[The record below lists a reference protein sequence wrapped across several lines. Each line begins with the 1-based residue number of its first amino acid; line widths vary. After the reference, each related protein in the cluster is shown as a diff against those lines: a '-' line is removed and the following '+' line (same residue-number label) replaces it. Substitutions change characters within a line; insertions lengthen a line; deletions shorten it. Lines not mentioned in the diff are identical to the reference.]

1 MVRVFVESSKR
12 LNCYSPTL
20 KYFLGVI
27 IIAVNEG
34 KRFEQNWKSSVE
46 ELDNLWIY
54 RLKDNAASF
63 SGGSNTRFASHNMCD
78 FIMFDDS
85 SRTLYAIELKSTK
98 SASVT
103 LSMVRDNQ
111 IEELTKA
118 SKHNLVAGFLIN
130 FRNNSND
137 TYFIEMCDF
146 NKMISEINKKSFNKK
161 DLISYNAI
169 YVESACKK
177 VNYKYNIKKFIK
189 DTHL

>member
-78 FIMFDDS
+78 FIMFDDD

-98 SASVT
+98 SASIT
-103 LSMVRDNQ
+103 LSMIRDNQ

-146 NKMISEINKKSFNKK
+146 NKMVSEVNKKSFNKK
-161 DLISYNAI
+161 DLVNYNAI
-169 YVESACKK
+169 YVESTCKK
-177 VNYKYNIKKFIK
+177 VNYKYDIKKFIK

>member
-1 MVRVFVESSKR
+1 M
-12 LNCYSPTL
+12 
-20 KYFLGVI
+20 I
-27 IIAVNEG
+27 IIDVNEG
-34 KRFEQNWKSSVE
+34 KRIEQNWKSSVE

-78 FIMFDDS
+78 FIMFDDN

-103 LSMVRDNQ
+103 LSMIRDNQ

-146 NKMISEINKKSFNKK
+146 NKMVSEVNKKSFNKK
-161 DLISYNAI
+161 DLINYNAI
-169 YVESACKK
+169 YVESTCKK

>member
-1 MVRVFVESSKR
+1 M
-12 LNCYSPTL
+12 
-20 KYFLGVI
+20 I

-34 KRFEQNWKSSVE
+34 KRLEQNWKSSVE

-78 FIMFDDS
+78 FIMFDDN

-103 LSMVRDNQ
+103 LSMIRDNQ

-118 SKHNLVAGFLIN
+118 SKLNLVAGFLIN

-146 NKMISEINKKSFNKK
+146 NKMVSEVNKKSFNKK
-161 DLISYNAI
+161 DLINYNAI
-169 YVESACKK
+169 YVESTCKK